1 MNAVDFLHPKIG
13 PMNLMLFPIKLY
25 HAESQSEM
33 LSVPTWLLSVL
44 IGFID
49 AESTTSFLYHTHTN
63 GNKTWF
69 LFFQNLQT

>member
-33 LSVPTWLLSVL
+33 LSVPTWLLSVS

-49 AESTTSFLYHTHTN
+49 AIYFS
-63 GNKTWF
+63 
-69 LFFQNLQT
+69 